1 MVFPMLED
9 RILVWRFNHGRP
21 EVLHHIYDKYRCEL
35 LTLALALLGDL
46 AAAEDVVQDVFLS
59 LLRLSG
65 RLKFTGSLKG
75 YLATGVANGARNI
88 LRARRRHPTGG
99 LDDADPIPAE
109 DIRPDE
115 AAVIE
120 EQLDQLKWALAQLPD
135 EQREVLVLR
144 VYGQMPFKE
153 IARQQ
158 GIPTNTALGR
168 YRYAIDR
175 LRSMLD
181 GEVRK

>member
-1 MVFPMLED
+1 MLED

-21 EVLHHIYDKYRCEL
+21 EVLHHVYDKYRTDL
-35 LTLALALLGDL
+35 LTLAMALLGDL

-65 RLKFTGSLKG
+65 RLQFTGSLKG
-75 YLATGVANGARNI
+75 YLATCVVNGARNI
-88 LRARRRHPTGG
+88 IRAHRRHPRGE
-99 LDDADPIPAE
+99 LDKADPIVAE

-120 EQLDQLKWALAQLPD
+120 EQLDQLKWALGQLPY

-144 VYGQMPFKE
+144 VYGQITFKE

>member
-1 MVFPMLED
+1 MLED
-9 RILVWRFNHGRP
+9 RIIVWRFNHGRP
-21 EVLHHIYDKYRCEL
+21 EVLHHVYEKYKTDL
-35 LTLALALLGDL
+35 LTLAMALLGDL

-75 YLATGVANGARNI
+75 YLTTCVLNGARNI
-88 LRARRRHPTGG
+88 IRAHHRHPMGE
-99 LDDADPIPAE
+99 LDEANPIPAQ
-109 DIRPDE
+109 DMRPDDV
-115 AAVIE
+115 AVVE
-120 EQLDQLKWALAQLPD
+120 EQLDQLKWALGQLPR

-144 VYGQMPFKE
+144 VYGQMTFKE

-158 GIPTNTALGR
+158 GVPTNTALGR

-181 GEVRK
+181 GEVRQ

>member
-1 MVFPMLED
+1 MVFQMLED

-21 EVLHHIYDKYRCEL
+21 EVLHHVYDKYRTDL
-35 LTLALALLGDL
+35 LTLAMALLGDL

-75 YLATGVANGARNI
+75 YLATCVTNGARNI
-88 LRARRRHPTGG
+88 LRAHRRHPTGG
-99 LDDADPIPAE
+99 LDDADPMAAP
-109 DIRPDE
+109 DTRPD
-115 AAVIE
+115 AAAIIE
-120 EQLDQLKWALAQLPD
+120 EQLHQLRWALSQLPY

-181 GEVRK
+181 GEVRT

>member
-21 EVLHHIYDKYRCEL
+21 EVLHHVYDKYKTDL

-75 YLATGVANGARNI
+75 YLAMCVANGARNI
-88 LRARRRHPTGG
+88 LRAHRRHPTGG
-99 LDDADPIPAE
+99 LEDAEPRTAPDP
-109 DIRPDE
+109 RPHQTQNE
-115 AAVIE
+115 S
-120 EQLDQLKWALAQLPD
+120 
-135 EQREVLVLR
+135 
-144 VYGQMPFKE
+144 
-153 IARQQ
+153 
-158 GIPTNTALGR
+158 NT
-168 YRYAIDR
+168 DC
-175 LRSMLD
+175 
-181 GEVRK
+181 V

>member
-1 MVFPMLED
+1 MLED

-35 LTLALALLGDL
+35 LTLAMALLGDL

-59 LLRLSG
+59 LLKLTG
-65 RLKFTGSLKG
+65 RLKITGSLKG
-75 YLATGVANGARNI
+75 YLATGVLNGARNL
-88 LRARRRHPTGG
+88 LRTHRRHPTGG
-99 LDDADPIPAE
+99 LDDADPIRAQ
-109 DIRPDE
+109 DITPDE
-115 AAVIE
+115 AVVLAE
-120 EQLDQLKWALAQLPD
+120 RLDQLKWALGQLPYD
-135 EQREVLVLR
+135 QREVLVLR
-144 VYGQMPFKE
+144 VYGQIPFKE

>member
-1 MVFPMLED
+1 MLED

-21 EVLHHIYDKYRCEL
+21 EVLHHVYDKYRTDL
-35 LTLALALLGDL
+35 LTLAMALLGDL

-65 RLKFTGSLKG
+65 RLRLTGSLRG
-75 YLATGVANGARNI
+75 YLTTSVVNGARNMI
-88 LRARRRHPTGG
+88 RTHRRHPLGG
-99 LDDADPIPAE
+99 LDDTNPIPAT
-109 DIRPDE
+109 DPQPDE

-120 EQLDQLKWALAQLPD
+120 EQLDQLKWALGQLPY

-158 GIPTNTALGR
+158 GIPMNTALGR

>member
-21 EVLHHIYDKYRCEL
+21 EVVHHIYDKYRCEL

-65 RLKFTGSLKG
+65 RLRFTGSLKG
-75 YLATGVANGARNI
+75 YLATCVVNGARNI
-88 LRARRRHPTGG
+88 IRAHRRHPMGE
-99 LDDADPIPAE
+99 LDDLDPIPAE
-109 DIRPDE
+109 DTRPDE

-120 EQLDQLKWALAQLPD
+120 EQLGQLKWALGQLPY

-158 GIPTNTALGR
+158 GTPTNTALGR

>member
-21 EVLHHIYDKYRCEL
+21 EVLHHIYDKYRGEL

-46 AAAEDVVQDVFLS
+46 AAAEDVVQDVFLA

-65 RLKFTGSLKG
+65 RLRFTGSLKG
-75 YLATGVANGARNI
+75 YLATSVANGARNV
-88 LRARRRHPTGG
+88 LRVHRRHPMGG
-99 LDDADPIPAE
+99 LDEADPVHAP
-109 DIRPDE
+109 DTRPDE
-115 AAVIE
+115 AAVVA
-120 EQLDQLKWALAQLPD
+120 EQLDQLKWALGQIPY

-144 VYGQMPFKE
+144 VYGQMTFKA
-153 IARQQ
+153 IARRQ
-158 GIPTNTALGR
+158 GIPINTALGR

>member
-1 MVFPMLED
+1 MLED
-9 RILVWRFNHGRP
+9 RVLVWRFNHGRP
-21 EVLHHIYDKYRCEL
+21 EVLHHIYEKYKTDL
-35 LTLALALLGDL
+35 LTLAMALLGDL

-65 RLKFTGSLKG
+65 RLKLTGSLRG
-75 YLATGVANGARNI
+75 YLTTSVMHGARNI
-88 LRARRRHPTGG
+88 IRAHRRHAMGE
-99 LDDADPIPAE
+99 LDEADPIAAQDTTPV
-109 DIRPDE
+109 D

-120 EQLDQLKWALAQLPD
+120 EQLDQLKSALDQLPCD
-135 EQREVLVLR
+135 QREVLVLR

-158 GIPTNTALGR
+158 GIGTNTALGR

-181 GEVRK
+181 GEVRQ

>member
-1 MVFPMLED
+1 MLED
-9 RILVWRFNHGRP
+9 KILVWRFNHGRP
-21 EVLHHIYDKYRCEL
+21 EVLHHVYDKYRGEL

-59 LLRLSG
+59 LVRLSG
-65 RLKFTGSLKG
+65 RLKLTGSLKG
-75 YLATGVANGARNI
+75 YLATSVANGARNV
-88 LRARRRHPTGG
+88 LRVHRRHPTGD
-99 LDDADPIPAE
+99 LDEADPVQAPDA
-109 DIRPDE
+109 RPDE
-115 AAVIE
+115 AAVLA
-120 EQLDQLKWALAQLPD
+120 EQLDQLKWALGQIPY

-144 VYGQMPFKE
+144 VYGQITFKE

-158 GIPTNTALGR
+158 GIPINTALGR

>member
-21 EVLHHIYDKYRCEL
+21 EVLHYVYDKYRADL
-35 LTLALALLGDL
+35 LTVAMALLGDL

-88 LRARRRHPTGG
+88 LRAHRRHPTGG
-99 LDDADPIPAE
+99 LDDTDPIPAE

-115 AAVIE
+115 AAVLG
-120 EQLDQLKWALAQLPD
+120 EQLDQLKWALGQLPY

-144 VYGQMPFKE
+144 VYGRMPFKE

>member
-1 MVFPMLED
+1 MLED

-21 EVLHHIYDKYRCEL
+21 EVLHHVYDKYRTDL
-35 LTLALALLGDL
+35 LTLAMALLGDL

-65 RLKFTGSLKG
+65 RLQFTGSLKG
-75 YLATGVANGARNI
+75 YLATCVVNGARNVI
-88 LRARRRHPTGG
+88 RAHKRHPTGE
-99 LDDADPIPAE
+99 LDEADPIPAQ

-115 AAVIE
+115 AAFLE
-120 EQLDQLKWALAQLPD
+120 EQLDQLKWALGQLPY

-144 VYGQMPFKE
+144 VYGQITFKE

>member
-1 MVFPMLED
+1 MLED
-9 RILVWRFNHGRP
+9 RILIWRFNHGKP
-21 EVLHHIYDKYRCEL
+21 EVLHHVYEKYKTDL
-35 LTLALALLGDL
+35 LTFAMALLGDL

-88 LRARRRHPTGG
+88 LRAHRRHPTGG
-99 LDDADPIPAE
+99 LDEADPIPTA

-115 AAVIE
+115 AAALA
-120 EQLDQLKWALAQLPD
+120 EQFDQLKWALGQLPY

-168 YRYAIDR
+168 YRYAVDR

-181 GEVRK
+181 GEVRT

>member
-1 MVFPMLED
+1 MVFQMLED
-9 RILVWRFNHGRP
+9 RILIWRFNHGRP
-21 EVLHHIYDKYRCEL
+21 EVLHHVYDKYRTDL
-35 LTLALALLGDL
+35 LTLAMALLGDL

-59 LLRLSG
+59 MLRLSG
-65 RLKFTGSLKG
+65 RLRLTGSLRG
-75 YLATGVANGARNI
+75 YLTTSVVNGARNMI
-88 LRARRRHPTGG
+88 RAHRRHPAGD
-99 LDDADPIPAE
+99 LDDANPIPSA
-109 DIRPDE
+109 DPQPDE
-115 AAVIE
+115 AVVIE
-120 EQLDQLKWALAQLPD
+120 EQLNQLRWALGQLPY

-158 GIPTNTALGR
+158 RIPMNTALGR

-181 GEVRK
+181 GEVIK